1 VILGANTDAFNSL
14 GQAKAL
20 LLVVRKL
27 NVRPLNLGPVDDDVA
42 GDWLLVLSA
51 DGLLL
56 FLSRNQSLY
65 NRSLGL
71 VS

>member
-1 VILGANTDAFNSL
+1 MILGANTDAFNSF

-27 NVRPLNLGPVDDDVA
+27 DVWPLNLGPVDDDVA
-42 GDWLLVLSA
+42 GNRPLVLSA

-56 FLSRNQSLY
+56 FLGRYQSLH
-65 NRSLGL
+65 NRPLGL
-71 VS
+71 MR